1 MRTTVCAVLAA
12 SILLASGCGDDD
24 DDNSADPYVDV
35 IATSL
40 GDEQNGFALD
50 DTQAKCAAT
59 AIVDAVGVKT
69 LKDADVSATE
79 FGEAADLQSLDVE
92 LSASAQEKLTKAF
105 EDCDIATRFEEQLVK
120 SFASNSGAEFT
131 AEEASCVTEKLDD
144 RAALGALV
152 SGFVDTSRYQ
162 ETLRPMFLG
171 AVTGCPDAL
180 AEVMVATLGAP
191 ADAKDCVNTYVSA
204 NTRAVSDALNSDD
217 SASLDAVKEAI
228 RAACPTVPASQ
239 PTG

>member
-1 MRTTVCAVLAA
+1 MPSAA
-12 SILLASGCGDDD
+12 LFTASVASGRARVPDG
-24 DDNSADPYVDV
+24 SL

-40 GDEQNGFALD
+40 GDEQSGFALD
-50 DTQAKCAAT
+50 KTQAKCAAT

-69 LKDADVSATE
+69 LKDADVSAKE
-79 FGEAADLQSLDVE
+79 FGEAADLKSLDVE
-92 LSASAQEKLTKAF
+92 LSADSQERLTKAF

-120 SFASNSGAEFT
+120 SFGSNSGAEFT

-152 SGFVDTSRYQ
+152 SGFVDTSKYQ

-191 ADAKDCVNTYVSA
+191 ADAKDCVKSYVGA
-204 NTRAVSDALNSDD
+204 NAQAVSDALNSDD
-217 SASLDAVKEAI
+217 SAPMDAINDAI
-228 RAACPTVPASQ
+228 RAVCPTVPAAQ